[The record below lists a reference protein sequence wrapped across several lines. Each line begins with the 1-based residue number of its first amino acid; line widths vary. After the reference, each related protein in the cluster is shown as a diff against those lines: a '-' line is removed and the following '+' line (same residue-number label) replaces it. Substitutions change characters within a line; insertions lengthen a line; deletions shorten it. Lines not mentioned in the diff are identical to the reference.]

1 MSPSVSTV
9 KSVGLSIGSVTE
21 KKVRNGPAPSTAAAS
36 SISAPTFCS
45 AARKSSMKVPDV
57 VKIARMMSTHIA
69 TEGPANQS
77 HQLKPSGPSA
87 AAAPDPS
94 TPTAPS
100 SRCSTPRGS
109 ENQLGPSAPSQP
121 STWLTAPDEVKRK
134 MKIVVIAIELV
145 TDGK

>member
-1 MSPSVSTV
+1 
-9 KSVGLSIGSVTE
+9 E

-57 VKIARMMSTHIA
+57 VKIASTMSTHIA

-77 HQLKPSGPSA
+77 HQLRPSGPPA

-94 TPTAPS
+94 TPRPPS

-109 ENQLGPSAPSQP
+109 ANQLGPLTPSQP
-121 STWLTAPDEVKRK
+121 STWLTAPEEVNRK
-134 MKIVVIAIELV
+134 MKIVVMAIELV
-145 TDGK
+145 TEGK